1 MKRIFEVCQSWVLHL
16 DRLHPCLLTLPPGRR
31 RLQFILESP
40 TKVKQ
45 RQVDRLNKSPPE
57 FNDQPLAAGT
67 NFPLCGNITTATK

>member
-1 MKRIFEVCQSWVLHL
+1 MKRIFEVCQKLGV
-16 DRLHPCLLTLPPGRR
+16 TPGSAPSLFAYTAS
-31 RLQFILESP
+31 LQFILESP